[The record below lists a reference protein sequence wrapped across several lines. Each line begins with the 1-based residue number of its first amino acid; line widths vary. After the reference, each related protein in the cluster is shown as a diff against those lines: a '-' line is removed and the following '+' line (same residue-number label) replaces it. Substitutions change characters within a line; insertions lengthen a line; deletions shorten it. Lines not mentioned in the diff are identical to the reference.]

1 MITKWLHSCYQ
12 LVTIMIYTSSISQ
25 IKGVDMQEK
34 KKKIIKEP
42 LTFAERLVK
51 IRLKK
56 TKEGKY
62 LLNES

>member
-1 MITKWLHSCYQ
+1 
-12 LVTIMIYTSSISQ
+12 
-25 IKGVDMQEK
+25 MQEK
-34 KKKIIKEP
+34 KKKKATKEP

>member
-1 MITKWLHSCYQ
+1 
-12 LVTIMIYTSSISQ
+12 
-25 IKGVDMQEK
+25 MQEK
-34 KKKIIKEP
+34 KKKVIKEP

>member
-1 MITKWLHSCYQ
+1 MK
-12 LVTIMIYTSSISQ
+12 
-25 IKGVDMQEK
+25 KEEK
-34 KKKIIKEP
+34 KEV
-42 LTFAERLVK
+42 LTFAERLVR